1 MAVRATQCRARTL
14 AAAIGAVAAPALL
27 VLAVPLAAGSNPP
40 SLAKSAP
47 PAADDGDKPATDEAA
62 PYVPG
67 QIIVTYRDGVTA
79 AQRDAML
86 SRKRARG
93 HDTISRRG
101 GRHALTEVVRLP
113 AGVSVE
119 QAVAQYEADPTVA
132 HAEPD
137 YLLTAQVEADDTY
150 AASGDLWGMGGDAMP
165 LGTSYGSG
173 ANEAWAMGHV
183 GSASVY
189 VGIVDEG
196 VQFDHPDIAANVWTN
211 PWDPV
216 DGIDNDGNG
225 YIDDVHGW
233 DFVNDD
239 NDVFDG
245 DSNPD
250 IDSHGTHVAGTI
262 GGVGGNGQ
270 GVAGV
275 NWDVTMIPAKFL
287 GPSSGSTSDAIAA
300 LNYLTELKV
309 LHGINLVATNNSW
322 SGGNFSVDLLNAI
335 NDGGDEDILFV
346 TVAGNGGT
354 NNDSTPSYP
363 GNYQCTN
370 GGTRGWDCVVSVAAI
385 DAVGALPVFSQY
397 GATTVDLAAPG
408 DAIIS
413 TVPDDTYA
421 AYSGTSMAAPHVAGA
436 VALCASIN
444 PALTAAQ
451 LRAAVVDTALPTAS
465 LSGKTVTGGRL
476 DVGTMVQDCVV
487 PTSGVSGSVDALATA
502 TVARTS
508 VALVWDDQATG
519 ETRFEVQRAPFSGTC
534 GTYAAIGAAPAGGE
548 VFTAADLTPATTYCF
563 RVRAASDYGGGSST
577 GWAVVSNVTT
587 PEPPS
592 PYNCAATSYRWLTP
606 SAVSTADFGDD
617 STVGITV
624 PFTPWL
630 YDVAFPNT
638 FALAEVQA
646 SSNGYLHFGWGSA
659 GFFANSNMPNS
670 AHPNGI
676 VAAWWD
682 DLDPYTGGS
691 ISWGTLGSAP
701 TRRFV
706 VTWSNVPHLYL
717 SYTTV
722 TFQIV
727 IEETTNAFVFNYLDT
742 ETGSAGSNRGAGAT
756 VGIESADG
764 HEASVISHNA
774 GNINNSSA
782 YRCTPYVEPFTEP
795 INDPADVFAPAVRLD
810 V

>member
-1 MAVRATQCRARTL
+1 MAVRAAQGRGRTL
-14 AAAIGAVAAPALL
+14 VSAIVAVVAPAVL
-27 VLAVPLAAGSNPP
+27 VLAVPLAAGGTPP
-40 SLAKSAP
+40 DLAESAP
-47 PAADDGDKPATDEAA
+47 PAADDDKQATDEAT

-67 QIIVTYRDGVTA
+67 QIIVTYREGVTA

-86 SRKRARG
+86 STKRARG
-93 HDTISRRG
+93 HTTISRRV
-101 GRHALTEVVRLP
+101 GRHALTELVRLP
-113 AGVSVE
+113 TGVSVE
-119 QAVAQYEADPTVA
+119 QALKQYSADPTVA

-137 YLLTAQVEADDTY
+137 YLITTDVEANDTY
-150 AASGDLWGMGGDAMP
+150 AVSGDLWGMGGDAMP
-165 LGTSYGSG
+165 LGTAYGSG

-183 GSASVY
+183 GSDSVY

-216 DGIDNDGNG
+216 DGVDNDGNG
-225 YIDDVHGW
+225 YIDDIHGW
-233 DFVNDD
+233 DFANGD

-270 GVAGV
+270 GVVGV
-275 NWDVTMIPAKFL
+275 NWNVTMIPAKFL
-287 GPSSGSTSDAIAA
+287 GPSGGSTANAVAA
-300 LNYLTELKV
+300 LNYLTDLKV
-309 LHGINLVATNNSW
+309 RHGIDLVATNNSW
-322 SGGNFSVDLLNAI
+322 SGGPFSSVLLDAI
-335 NDGGDEDILFV
+335 NEGGDEDILFV
-346 TVAGNGGT
+346 TVAGNDGT
-354 NNDSTPSYP
+354 NNDSTPSFP

-385 DAVGALPVFSQY
+385 DAAGALPVFSQY

-408 DAIIS
+408 DAIVS
-413 TVPDDTYA
+413 TVPDDSYA

-451 LRAAVVDTALPTAS
+451 LRAAIVDTVLPTAS

-476 DVGTMVQDCVV
+476 DVGTMVQDCLV
-487 PTSGVSGSVDALATA
+487 PSAAVSGSVDTLATA

-508 VALVWDDQATG
+508 VELVWDDQATG

-534 GTYAAIGAAPAGGE
+534 GTYAAIGDAPAGGE
-548 VFTAADLTPATTYCF
+548 AFTAAGLTPATAYCF

-587 PEPPS
+587 PDPPEP
-592 PYNCAATSYRWLTP
+592 YTCATTSYRWLTP

-624 PFTPWL
+624 PFTPRL

-638 FALAEVQA
+638 FALAEVQV

-659 GFFANSNMPNS
+659 GFYANSNLPNS

-682 DLDPYTGGS
+682 DLDPYTAGS
-691 ISWGTLGSAP
+691 ISWGTIGSAP

-706 VTWSNVPHLYL
+706 VTWSNVPHV
-717 SYTTV
+717 SSPSTMV

-727 IEETTNAFVFNYLDT
+727 IEETTNAFVFNYLDAT
-742 ETGSAGSNRGAGAT
+742 TGSAGSDLGAGAT

-764 HEASVISHNA
+764 YEASVISHNA
-774 GNINNSSA
+774 GNLANTSA
-782 YRCTPYVEPFTEP
+782 YRCTPYVEPFTGP
-795 INDPADVFAPAVRLD
+795 INDPADVLAPAVRLD